1 MLSRVFALFF
11 VLLLGVLGANE
22 ASVFNKNP
30 LQITAPQKP
39 SLEQNKTRPKNNA
52 QNFNNVVLNPN
63 ELRNIAGSDEP
74 DVSGAELYEKKEP
87 IKIELEA
94 KLLNKEVYIY
104 EPFGIELTLKGD
116 SLAQFRPELSLKLK
130 NAKNLNP
137 KVRFVDI
144 AKNESKATL
153 WFIAYSDDANIDDIA
168 VVLKRGGEFALR
180 QSVESQTPLI
190 KPLAQKDDF
199 CNVVASSLVLKSFKA
214 SKFDEF
220 NNLITLELEATN
232 ATLSEFKVPLNG
244 ARGGVDNIKGGET
257 KTTATYS
264 LIAPSEAKKITFSY
278 FNSTKNAFETIEA
291 LVKPASNDLSTQ
303 TSLNPVTSEFAAYKS
318 IAVYVLIILC
328 LLSFMLW
335 RSYYGLVLAVIFG
348 AYAFYDARPFAGANI
363 KAGSAVTILP
373 VHGSS
378 VFYKPSSD
386 EKVQVLLS
394 QEKYTKIL
402 LDNGKIG
409 WVRNENIK

>member
-1 MLSRVFALFF
+1 M
-11 VLLLGVLGANE
+11 LGANE
-22 ASVFNKNP
+22 ASVFSKNP
-30 LQITAPQKP
+30 LQITVSPEKSSPRP
-39 SLEQNKTRPKNNA
+39 SNASPKNNT

-74 DVSGAELYEKKEP
+74 DVTGAELYEKSEP
-87 IKIELEA
+87 VKINLEA
-94 KLLNKEVYIY
+94 KLLGEKVYTY
-104 EPFGIELTLKGD
+104 EPFGIELTLKGEA
-116 SLAQFRPELSLKLK
+116 LAQFRPELSLKLK

-144 AKNESKATL
+144 AKDESKATL
-153 WFIAYSDDANIDDIA
+153 WFIAYEADASIDDIA
-168 VVLKRGGEFALR
+168 VVLKRGGEFVLR
-180 QSVESQTPLI
+180 QSVETKTPLI

-199 CNVVASSLVLKSFKA
+199 CNVVASELSLKSFKA

-220 NNLITLELEATN
+220 NNLITLELEAKN

-244 ARGGVDNIKGGET
+244 ARGGVDSIKGGQT
-257 KTTATYS
+257 NTTATYS

-278 FNSTKNAFETIEA
+278 FNTAKNSFETIEA
-291 LVKPASNDLSTQ
+291 QIKPASNDLSTQ
-303 TSLNPVTSEFAAYKS
+303 TSLNPVTSEFATYKS

-335 RSYYGLVLAVIFG
+335 RSYYGIVLAVILG
-348 AYAFYDARPFAGANI
+348 AYALYDAKPFAGASI
-363 KAGSAVTILP
+363 KAGSEVTILP
-373 VHGSS
+373 ASGSS
-378 VFYKPSSD
+378 VFYKPNND

-394 QEKYTKIL
+394 QEQYTKIL